1 MDPLVVADWGG
12 SIAGAISIVFLL
24 RKSLGYW
31 YWSIVATLLWLYLF
45 IETESLM
52 VAGLQLFYT
61 AFAVY
66 GIARWHLERR
76 SLAVPRRLD
85 HAGALVAVSILVAT
99 IALSDFASWASWI
112 ELTAVALSILANWLT
127 ALKVVWCWPIWIA
140 TNVLFGILFWHLGLW
155 GLFGMQFLYGA
166 LSVVGWW
173 TWRREASATP
183 LTRPDLCEPARA

>member
-85 HAGALVAVSILVAT
+85 PPGPWLPSPSSSPRSLSRTSPPGRAGSSSR
-99 IALSDFASWASWI
+99 LSPFRSSP
-112 ELTAVALSILANWLT
+112 T
-127 ALKVVWCWPIWIA
+127 
-140 TNVLFGILFWHLGLW
+140 G
-155 GLFGMQFLYGA
+155 
-166 LSVVGWW
+166 
-173 TWRREASATP
+173 
-183 LTRPDLCEPARA
+183 

>member
-173 TWRREASATP
+173 TWRREASPEAP
-183 LTRPDLCEPARA
+183 RPGDIGELARA